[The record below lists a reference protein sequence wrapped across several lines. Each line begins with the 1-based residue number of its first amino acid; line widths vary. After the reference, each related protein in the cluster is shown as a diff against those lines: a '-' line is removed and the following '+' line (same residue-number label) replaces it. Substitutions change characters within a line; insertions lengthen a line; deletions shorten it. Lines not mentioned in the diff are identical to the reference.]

1 MRVTGLDHV
10 VLCVEDTELS
20 LAFYRDVLGLAPERY
35 EEWKAGNAP
44 FASVRIDE
52 YTIIDLVERAPDGTN
67 VDHFC
72 LVVDDVD
79 LDVLA
84 TDDALTVVEGPADR
98 WGAQGIARALYVRDP
113 DGNIVELR
121 TYPG

>member
-10 VLCVEDTELS
+10 VLCIEDTERS

-35 EEWKAGNAP
+35 EEWKAGDAP

-52 YTIIDLVERAPDGTN
+52 HTIIDLVERAPDGTN

-72 LVVDDVD
+72 LVVDGVD

-84 TDDALTVVEGPADR
+84 TDDALIVVEGPADR
-98 WGAQGIARALYVRDP
+98 WGAQGMARALYVRDP
-113 DGNIVELR
+113 DGHIVELR

>member
-1 MRVTGLDHV
+1 MRVTGLDHI
-10 VLCVEDTELS
+10 VLCIEDTERS
-20 LAFYRDVLGLAPERY
+20 LAFYRDVLGLARERY
-35 EEWKAGNAP
+35 EEWKAGDAP

-52 YTIIDLVERAPDGTN
+52 RTIIDLIERAPDGTN

-72 LVVDDVD
+72 LVVDGVD

-84 TDDALTVVEGPADR
+84 TDKALTVVEGPANR
-98 WGAQGIARALYVRDP
+98 WGAQGMARALYVRDP
-113 DGNIVELR
+113 DDNTVELR